1 MKFKKVFLWLGIVAV
16 AVVVASLLGRS
27 LLIKQ
32 GLQSG
37 VKKSLGMELTIRE
50 INVGLFRTDIRV
62 EGLKIYN
69 PEGFE
74 GELLADL
81 PLIFVDYELGPM
93 LKDKVHLHEVELNI
107 NEIVVVR
114 NKNGEVNLNR
124 LKPISAGTG
133 KAPTKRPPEEEWEM
147 KIDRLILTINSVKFV
162 DYFLREEPLTIEIPI
177 GVDHEVFE
185 DLNSVDE
192 IVQVVALRTI
202 MAAGLTNIGIGV
214 EDLAAGLEDVRG
226 EGMRRLEEITEK
238 ASEAVE
244 EVDQE
249 VKARLDEAEEKV
261 EEFLEKLRVPE
272 EK

>member
-16 AVVVASLLGRS
+16 AVVVASLLGRN

-37 VKKSLGMELTIRE
+37 VKKSLGMELAISE

-62 EGLKIYN
+62 EGLRIYN

-93 LKDKVHLHEVELNI
+93 LKDKVHLSEVELNI

-114 NKNGEVNLNR
+114 NKKGEVNLNR

-133 KAPTKRPPEEEWEM
+133 KTPTKEAPEEEWEM
-147 KIDRLILTINSVKFV
+147 QIDRLILTINSVKFV
-162 DYFLREEPLTIEIPI
+162 DYFLRQEPLTLEIPI

-185 DLNSVDE
+185 DLNSIDE
-192 IVQVVALRTI
+192 IVEVVVLRAI
-202 MAAGLTNIGIGV
+202 VYAGLTDIGIRV
-214 EDLAAGLEDVRG
+214 EDLAVGLEDVRG
-226 EGMRRLEEITEK
+226 EGMRRLEELAEK
-238 ASEAVE
+238 GAKAVE
-244 EVDQE
+244 EASE
-249 VKARLDEAEEKV
+249 EAKARLDEAEEKA